1 MGKVLGTKVRDEYA
15 QFIEALAEQYGCTP
29 SNILGNFVQTIIR
42 MNNKNIRTTPQLRH
56 MIAKF
61 EKQWGSEASANLGI
75 LEQNNLEIQDVIYRV
90 SQKGRKGQKMIMFG
104 RGMFDSREHA
114 CINSAKILECVM
126 QTECPTVYRTLMSVP
141 SDIEDDTI
149 IDKLITLLNHHAED
163 AITNEIETMFAD
175 ADRADNGRAVSQQ
188 QKYKKKYHYD
198 PDTEYDKRQKIQEAD
213 LFSSLADA
221 EQEAEDA
228 G

>member
-15 QFIEALAEQYGCTP
+15 QFIENMAARYGDTT
-29 SNILGNFVQTIIR
+29 SDILGNFVQTIIR
-42 MNNKNIRTTPQLRH
+42 MSNRNIRTTPEMRH

-61 EKQWGSEASANLGI
+61 DKQWGSEAPANLGI
-75 LEQNNLEIQDVIYRV
+75 LEQNKLEIQDAIYRV
-90 SQKGRKGQKMIMFG
+90 SQKGRKGCKMLMLE

-114 CINSAKILECVM
+114 IINSAKIIERVLE
-126 QTECPTVYRTLMSVP
+126 TECPTIYRTLDAVISET
-141 SDIEDDTI
+141 EDDTI
-149 IDKLITLLNHHAED
+149 LDKLITLLNQHAED
-163 AITNEIETMFAD
+163 AIENEIEQMFLD

-198 PDTEYDKRQKIQEAD
+198 VDAEHDKRQKIQQAD
-213 LFSSLADA
+213 LFGGMADA
-221 EQEAEDA
+221 EQETEDA